1 MSIAIVKIADS
12 NLTMFKKLMKA
23 LDAKVSI
30 MKNND
35 DAEKKM
41 MLKLIEESEKS
52 ENISKEDAKKYFL
65 KYGVEL

>member
-30 MKNND
+30 MKSSND
-35 DAEKKM
+35 EQKKM
-41 MLKLIEESEKS
+41 MLKLIEESEES
-52 ENISKEDAKKYFL
+52 ENISKEEAKKQFL
-65 KYGVEL
+65 KYGVKL